1 MGTMGRQIVG
11 EELAREIIDDLNR
24 GIAAEANDAYRYLVL
39 SKLAVGIHSGEAVA
53 LFARTAQ
60 DEWGHASILI
70 DRIVQLG
77 GRPMASPKQAGELS
91 YVAYKEPPKDETD
104 LRGMLE
110 DSLEGERAA
119 IRVYKELFD
128 TTRDRDPLTAEVAR
142 QALADE
148 VEDESELERLLAS
161 WPEES
166 SPGR

>member
-1 MGTMGRQIVG
+1 
-11 EELAREIIDDLNR
+11 
-24 GIAAEANDAYRYLVL
+24 
-39 SKLAVGIHSGEAVA
+39 
-53 LFARTAQ
+53 
-60 DEWGHASILI
+60 
-70 DRIVQLG
+70 
-77 GRPMASPKQAGELS
+77 MASPKQAEELS

-119 IRVYKELFD
+119 IRFYKELFD
-128 TTRDRDPLTAEVAR
+128 KTRDRDPLTAEIAR